1 MNGRGSRNKGANG
14 EREFLKLIGD
24 RLDLPLSRNLTQT
37 RNGGADCLDLPGV
50 ALEIKRCEQLQLSQ
64 WWNQALRQTPD
75 GKIPALAYRQ
85 SRKPWAIV
93 VPLGWLTGMDFDPKA
108 TATIDLD
115 SFCELVTARLLPF
128 ID

>member
-1 MNGRGSRNKGANG
+1 MVEPS
-14 EREFLKLIGD
+14 I
-24 RLDLPLSRNLTQT
+24 T
-37 RNGGADCLDLPGV
+37 
-50 ALEIKRCEQLQLSQ
+50 
-64 WWNQALRQTPD
+64 QTPD

-115 SFCELVTARLLPF
+115 SFCELIKMRMSVFNSIQNKALK
-128 ID
+128 